1 MYAVATCTISILR
14 GTANDPVYGDTF
26 ATSQVIASGV
36 PASIIERTQ
45 KIVTPGNAAPRI
57 VRSIDGIVGSQIDIT
72 DADRIRDEKTG
83 QVYVVIA
90 VINSALPGMTSDTQ
104 LELRRTS

>member
-14 GTANDPVYGDTF
+14 GTATDAVYGDSY
-26 ATSQVIASGV
+26 ATGQVVASGV

-45 KIVTPGNAAPRI
+45 KIVTPGNPAPRI
-57 VRSIDGIVGSQIDIT
+57 VRSIDGIVGSQTDIT

-83 QVYVVIA
+83 QIYIVTA
-90 VINSALPGMTSDTQ
+90 VINSALPGMSSDTQ